1 MGGLT
6 AAAEQ
11 QYSLRWNDFH
21 SSILSSFR
29 HLRDEEDFVDVTLA
43 CDGRSFTAHKVVLS
57 ACSPYFRKLL
67 KANPCNH
74 PIVILRDVHEKDME
88 ALLRFMYNGEVHVGH
103 EQLPDFLKTAQ
114 TLQVRGLA
122 DVNNKE
128 NRIPTMNESAWP
140 IPGDDAPSR
149 ESAAEGS
156 LSPPPNKRSRTNDE
170 RHTPQHDRDLS
181 RDRERERDRETD
193 RRDQDRER
201 EQLREQDRDG
211 SPAARRTPHHLLN
224 NSVGSEHHSL
234 LGQALE
240 GGPQNKNADSSVHIS
255 SHSTVDDDEESNSGS
270 DTGMSERG
278 ISGLADMV
286 HPKSEPSDYSLEDNN
301 GHGPGNGSL
310 TMDSHRSPNF
320 PAALLGLQGIPGLL
334 PGPSGLHASQENNF
348 VNRRGLDMMRVRATD
363 PRPCPK
369 CGKIYRSAH
378 TLRTHLEDKHTVCPG
393 YRCVLC
399 GTVAKS
405 RNSLHS
411 HMSRQHRGISTKDLP
426 VLPMPS
432 PFDPELASR
441 LLAKAG
447 VKVTAAELRARS
459 SPTGPPR
466 RSDIRLDLKLDNN
479 MRFSN
484 APSETGS
491 SIGRGDEMDMDPEDL
506 TVPSHRFG
514 GVDIT
519 AVSPPLNSLNH
530 HLERERERDRERE
543 RERERDRDRDRG
555 DRGDRGGGGVQ
566 ATITK
571 IGPPSSPRHHPPPP
585 LPPTSQHHQLHG
597 AVMAAKSLDAARN
610 RGGAQEPHTGPP
622 GSGHHNPLTGSA
634 LLDTYLQMIAESG
647 LGLNLNSE
655 QAAHAAAAAAA
666 HAAKMSAELRNKN
679 NNEVDVD
686 RKIMNDAESSAGEEE
701 EFSEEEREAITA
713 E

>member
-193 RRDQDRER
+193 KRDQDRER

-348 VNRRGLDMMRVRATD
+348 ERPVCPYCERAYSSPSNLRQHIRNVHMECSRD
-363 PRPCPK
+363 QWLHCNV
-369 CGKIYRSAH
+369 CGKPCK
-378 TLRTHLEDKHTVCPG
+378 TKH
-393 YRCVLC
+393 YLI
-399 GTVAKS
+399 
-405 RNSLHS
+405 N
-411 HMSRQHRGISTKDLP
+411 
-426 VLPMPS
+426 
-432 PFDPELASR
+432 
-441 LLAKAG
+441 
-447 VKVTAAELRARS
+447 
-459 SPTGPPR
+459 
-466 RSDIRLDLKLDNN
+466 
-479 MRFSN
+479 
-484 APSETGS
+484 
-491 SIGRGDEMDMDPEDL
+491 
-506 TVPSHRFG
+506 
-514 GVDIT
+514 
-519 AVSPPLNSLNH
+519 
-530 HLERERERDRERE
+530 
-543 RERERDRDRDRG
+543 
-555 DRGDRGGGGVQ
+555 
-566 ATITK
+566 
-571 IGPPSSPRHHPPPP
+571 
-585 LPPTSQHHQLHG
+585 HQLQAHG
-597 AVMAAKSLDAARN
+597 IRQ
-610 RGGAQEPHTGPP
+610 RQQPFPFP
-622 GSGHHNPLTGSA
+622 
-634 LLDTYLQMIAESG
+634 
-647 LGLNLNSE
+647 E
-655 QAAHAAAAAAA
+655 QP
-666 HAAKMSAELRNKN
+666 
-679 NNEVDVD
+679 
-686 RKIMNDAESSAGEEE
+686 
-701 EFSEEEREAITA
+701 F
-713 E
+713 

>member
-1 MGGLT
+1 MIQMGGLT
-6 AAAEQ
+6 AATEQ

-21 SSILSSFR
+21 ASILSSFR

-57 ACSPYFRKLL
+57 ACSPYFRRLL

-74 PIVILRDVHEKDME
+74 PIIILRDVQEKDME

-122 DVNNKE
+122 DVPNKE
-128 NRIPTMNESAWP
+128 NRVPAMLNDSPWPT
-140 IPGDDAPSR
+140 PGDEVPSR
-149 ESAAEGS
+149 ESAADGS
-156 LSPPPNKRSRTNDE
+156 LSPPPSKRSRTNEE
-170 RHTPQHDRDLS
+170 RHTPQHDRDS
-181 RDRERERDRETD
+181 SRDHRERDRERERDTERRDQERERD
-193 RRDQDRER
+193 QARDQDR
-201 EQLREQDRDG
+201 DC

-224 NSVGSEHHSL
+224 NSVGPEHHSL

-240 GGPQNKNADSSVHIS
+240 GGPQMKSGDSAHVS
-255 SHSTVDDDEESNSGS
+255 SHSTGEDDEESNSGS
-270 DTGMSERG
+270 DTGISERG
-278 ISGLADMV
+278 ISGLTDMV
-286 HPKSEPSDYSLEDNN
+286 RPKSEPSDYSMEDNN
-301 GHGPGNGSL
+301 GHGPGNGAL
-310 TMDSHRSPNF
+310 GMDSHRSPNF
-320 PAALLGLQGIPGLL
+320 PAALLGLQGLPGLL
-334 PGPSGLHASQENNF
+334 PGPSGLHGSQENNF
-348 VNRRGLDMMRVRATD
+348 VNRRSLDMMRVRATD

-466 RSDIRLDLKLDNN
+466 RSDMRLDLKLENNMNN
-479 MRFSN
+479 MRFPG

-491 SIGRGDEMDMDPEDL
+491 SIGRGDDMDDPEDL
-506 TVPSHRFG
+506 TVPTHRFG

-519 AVSPPLNSLNH
+519 AVSPPLNNINSH
-530 HLERERERDRERE
+530 HLD
-543 RERERDRDRDRG
+543 RERDRDRDR
-555 DRGDRGGGGVQ
+555 DRERDRDRGGGQ

-571 IGPPSSPRHHPPPP
+571 IGPPSSPRHHPPPGA
-585 LPPTSQHHQLHG
+585 TMSQHHQMHG
-597 AVMAAKSLDAARN
+597 AVLAAKSMDSVRN
-610 RGGAQEPHTGPP
+610 RGGVQDAPTGPP
-622 GSGHHNPLTGSA
+622 GPPGLMGSSA
-634 LLDTYLQMIAESG
+634 ILDAYLQMIAESQ
-647 LGLNLNSE
+647 GLNMNSE
-655 QAAHAAAAAAA
+655 QAAHAAAIAAHA
-666 HAAKMSAELRNKN
+666 HAAKLSAELRNKN

-686 RKIMNDAESSAGEEE
+686 RKMMPGDPGESSAGEEE
-701 EFSEEEREAITA
+701 EGFSEDEPEPITA

>member
-193 RRDQDRER
+193 KRDQDRER

-320 PAALLGLQGIPGLL
+320 PAALLGLQAGIPGLL

-348 VNRRGLDMMRVRATD
+348 GNTTGPIPGSITAPGSQPWYTMPSLMEASISQVEESSLHQPYFPHQVSRALH
-363 PRPCPK
+363 PKPK
-369 CGKIYRSAH
+369 CPECGKEYSNNSNLKQHIANV
-378 TLRTHLEDKHTVCPG
+378 HLEAQHWETCPVCSKQFK
-393 YRCVLC
+393 
-399 GTVAKS
+399 T
-405 RNSLHS
+405 
-411 HMSRQHRGISTKDLP
+411 RQ
-426 VLPMPS
+426 
-432 PFDPELASR
+432 
-441 LLAKAG
+441 
-447 VKVTAAELRARS
+447 
-459 SPTGPPR
+459 
-466 RSDIRLDLKLDNN
+466 
-479 MRFSN
+479 
-484 APSETGS
+484 
-491 SIGRGDEMDMDPEDL
+491 
-506 TVPSHRFG
+506 
-514 GVDIT
+514 
-519 AVSPPLNSLNH
+519 
-530 HLERERERDRERE
+530 
-543 RERERDRDRDRG
+543 
-555 DRGDRGGGGVQ
+555 
-566 ATITK
+566 
-571 IGPPSSPRHHPPPP
+571 
-585 LPPTSQHHQLHG
+585 
-597 AVMAAKSLDAARN
+597 
-610 RGGAQEPHTGPP
+610 
-622 GSGHHNPLTGSA
+622 
-634 LLDTYLQMIAESG
+634 YLQVHMLSSHGIRQRKNYQAGSYHSSFG
-647 LGLNLNSE
+647 NL
-655 QAAHAAAAAAA
+655 
-666 HAAKMSAELRNKN
+666 
-679 NNEVDVD
+679 
-686 RKIMNDAESSAGEEE
+686 
-701 EFSEEEREAITA
+701 
-713 E
+713 